1 MIDLPPP
8 EPSLQIVLASE
19 GMSKGLKQTDGPQLL
34 VRGGVAFGPVAVEA
48 YGKNVL
54 SGQDEGVESGL
65 GLALRRDVAGF
76 SLSAR
81 AGAKWLVWIDGPVD
95 DNAFE
100 FQVSASR
107 RLGPVRASATVTYSP
122 DDLGSTGES
131 LYYEAGLSWQVRPRT
146 RISGGVGHRERDG
159 GPDYAS
165 FNGGITQQLV
175 PHVEADL
182 HYYSTD
188 REALGAAFHGRLVAS
203 LKASF

>member
-8 EPSLQIVLASE
+8 DPSLQVVLASE

-54 SGQDEGVESGL
+54 SGSDDGIEAGL
-65 GLALRRDVAGF
+65 SLVLSRDVAGF

-81 AGAKWLVWIDGPVD
+81 AGRKALVGIDGPVD
-95 DNAFE
+95 DDAFE
-100 FQVSASR
+100 FQLGVSR

-122 DDLGSTGES
+122 DDVGSTGETA
-131 LYYEAGLSWQVRPRT
+131 YYEAGLSWQIRPRT
-146 RISGGVGHRERDG
+146 RLSAGVGRRERDG
-159 GPDYAS
+159 GPDYTS
-165 FNGGITQQLV
+165 FNAGITQQLL
-175 PHVEADL
+175 PHVEADV

-188 REALGAAFHGRLVAS
+188 REALGAAFHGRLIAS
-203 LKASF
+203 LRASF